1 MMMIILR
8 NLVLHYFNHSCHVIN
23 ENVRLLESVSLGR
36 NRPRFAIEVVYSRP
50 SQKKKVVYSREDCV
64 FVLVLLVFLN
74 IYVYFRDTLYCL

>member
-1 MMMIILR
+1 MMILLR

-23 ENVRLLESVSLGR
+23 ENVRLLEFVSLGR
-36 NRPRFAIEVVYSRP
+36 NRPRFAIG
-50 SQKKKVVYSREDCV
+50 VVYSREDCV

>member
-23 ENVRLLESVSLGR
+23 ENVRLLEFVSLGR
-36 NRPRFAIEVVYSRP
+36 NRPRFAIE
-50 SQKKKVVYSREDCV
+50 VVYSREDCV